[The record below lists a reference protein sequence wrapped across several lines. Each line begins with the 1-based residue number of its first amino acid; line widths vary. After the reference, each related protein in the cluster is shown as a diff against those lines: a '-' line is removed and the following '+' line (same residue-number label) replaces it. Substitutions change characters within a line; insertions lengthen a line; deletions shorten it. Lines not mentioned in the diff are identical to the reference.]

1 MKKRVLVLLLVVVL
15 VMSCLSVG
23 AAAALS
29 SDWTT
34 WSQGGT
40 SLTSEWYQKSDGSS
54 AVALGACRL
63 FAQAKLLAESGV
75 IDPAKFDADDY
86 VVWMEEHGYIYG
98 RYNGQYYVGETSATG
113 SGMIAYAA
121 AQGVTITRVATI
133 QTSSYSSAQDRV
145 DDVYNYIQQGY
156 YVILGC
162 TAHHTYIAREMSLS
176 EGKPI
181 ISDSG
186 SDKSTAVTRV
196 YHGSSAA
203 GDNVDFTE
211 IYVYSVSGTPTT
223 PTTPDAP
230 AASVVTINY
239 AAETISYDS
248 SKYEVSASTSFS
260 SIISSGGS
268 ISSLLGS
275 ISDPIYVRVKQDG
288 STPASDAT
296 KVTLPG
302 RSSFI
307 PMDFV
312 NYADE
317 TFASTSAMEY
327 SLNGSTW
334 TKCTGPTPIS
344 AAGSSS
350 KIYFRYAATSTAF
363 ASSSAEVAVPTRS
376 AAPSADVVTIDY
388 ANETVSFDAAY
399 ELNTAADFSGS
410 AIVSGGAIQPG
421 SSVYVRAKATS
432 SALASASAQV
442 SIPARPAAPE
452 VAAADETIDG
462 KADGKITGV
471 SEAMEYRAASGSW
484 TACEGESVDG
494 LDDGVYEVRSMSTES
509 SFASEAATVTVGKG
523 VPATYTLDLE
533 IAEIETEIYNY
544 AQPEG
549 SALVLTSAGNS
560 RAEIVSVSVDNTDA
574 FEIVGSGQY
583 VEAGGRLD
591 SYIVRPRTGLEA
603 GDYAATVTV
612 TYKGGESY
620 SGDETFTVAADIAFT
635 VEKAPQA
642 APKAP
647 ELYKRELYSITLK
660 ALPDNANGA
669 QAQYRMNGGA
679 WQTSPV
685 FEDLRAGTS
694 YTFEQ
699 RYAAVGSY
707 LASEPSVAA
716 EFTTAYLFSGDT
728 YDINISE
735 TVNGSVKSSLSN
747 SSGGARI
754 VLTVTPDEGFSLGSL
769 RVVAEAGGSVAVVR
783 EKDGSYSFTMPDCAV
798 TVYAEFTDGSVRLP
812 FLDVPASAWYYDAV
826 CYVYASGM
834 MQGVTDTSFS
844 PDSTMTRAMSWT
856 VLARIDGRAVDGGS
870 PWYAKAQSWATGSGI
885 SDGTLPDDIV
895 TREQFV
901 TMLWRYAGSPA
912 AFGGLSGFPD
922 ASAVSS
928 WAYDAMCWAV
938 SNGIIEGTDGGALS
952 PGAGITR
959 AQAAAI
965 FMRYTEL

>member
-1 MKKRVLVLLLVVVL
+1 MY
-15 VMSCLSVG
+15 VG
-23 AAAALS
+23 KTLKQGEGFYTQGTYGQVTGAHIHIEVAKGKY
-29 SDWTT
+29 SDV
-34 WSQGGT
+34 GG
-40 SLTSEWYQKSDGSS
+40 SIFSF
-54 AVALGACRL
+54 VR
-63 FAQAKLLAESGV
+63 AQSRV
-75 IDPAKFDADDY
+75 IDPDEVFYLYTGTKITKSGGYDWKY
-86 VVWMEEHGYIYG
+86 VD
-98 RYNGQYYVGETSATG
+98 S
-113 SGMIAYAA
+113 SS
-121 AQGVTITRVATI
+121 VTT
-133 QTSSYSSAQDRV
+133 
-145 DDVYNYIQQGY
+145 
-156 YVILGC
+156 
-162 TAHHTYIAREMSLS
+162 
-176 EGKPI
+176 K
-181 ISDSG
+181 
-186 SDKSTAVTRV
+186 
-196 YHGSSAA
+196 
-203 GDNVDFTE
+203 
-211 IYVYSVSGTPTT
+211 
-223 PTTPDAP
+223 PDAP

-248 SKYEVSASTSFS
+248 SRYEVSASTGFG

-268 ISSLLGS
+268 ISSLVGS
-275 ISDPIYVRVKQDG
+275 ISSPIYVRVKQDG

-317 TFASTSAMEY
+317 TFASTSDMEY
-327 SLNGSTW
+327 SLNGSSW

-344 AAGSSS
+344 AAGSNST
-350 KIYFRYAATSTAF
+350 IYFRDAATDTAF
-363 ASSSAEVAVPTRS
+363 ASVPAEIDVPTRS

-388 ANETVSFDAAY
+388 ANETVSFEEDY

-410 AIVSGGAIQPG
+410 AIVSGGDIQPG
-421 SSVYVRAKATS
+421 SSVYVRTKATS

-452 VAAADETIDG
+452 VAAVDETIDG
-462 KADGKITGV
+462 KADGQITGV
-471 SEAMEYRAASGSW
+471 SAAMEYRAASGGW
-484 TACEGESVDG
+484 TACEGESVAG
-494 LDDGVYEVRSMSTES
+494 LGDGVYQVRSMSTEN
-509 SFASEAATVTVGKG
+509 SFASEAASVTVGKG
-523 VPATYTLDLE
+523 VPATYTLGLE
-533 IAEIETEIYNY
+533 IAEIEPEIYNY

-549 SALVLTSAGNS
+549 SALVLTSSGNS
-560 RAEIVSVSVDNTDA
+560 KAEIVSAVVDNTDA

-583 VEAGGRLD
+583 VEVGGSLS

-603 GDYAATVTV
+603 GDYSATVTV

-620 SGDETFTVAADIAFT
+620 SGDETFTVTAAIAFT

-660 ALPDNANGA
+660 ALSVNSNGA
-669 QAQYRMNGGA
+669 QPQYRINGGA

-685 FEDLRAGTS
+685 FEDLKAGTS

-716 EFTTAYLFSGDT
+716 EFTTAFLFSGET
-728 YDINISE
+728 YDINIAG
-735 TVNGSVKSSLSN
+735 TVNGSVKSSLPN

-754 VLTVTPDEGFSLGSL
+754 VLTVMPDDGYSLGSL
-769 RVVAEAGGSVAVVR
+769 RVVAEEGGSVTVVR
-783 EKDGSYSFTMPDCAV
+783 EKDGNYSFTMPDCAV
-798 TVYAEFTDGSVRLP
+798 TVYAEFTDGSVNLP
-812 FLDVPASAWYYDAV
+812 FLDVPAAAWYYDAV
-826 CYVYASGM
+826 CYVYANGM

-870 PWYAKAQSWATGSGI
+870 PWYSRAQAWATAAGI
-885 SDGTLPDDIV
+885 SDGTMAEGTV

-901 TMLWRYAGSPA
+901 TMLWRYAGSPS
-912 AFGGLSGFPD
+912 AFGGLSGFLD

-952 PGAGITR
+952 PDIGITR

-965 FMRYTEL
+965 FMRYAEL

>member
-1 MKKRVLVLLLVVVL
+1 MKKRLLVLLLAVVL
-15 VMSCLSVG
+15 VVSCLSVG
-23 AAAALS
+23 AAAVLS

-54 AVALGACRL
+54 AVAKGACRL

-75 IDPAKFDADDY
+75 IDPAEFNADDY
-86 VVWMEEHGYIYG
+86 VIWMEENGYITG

-133 QTSSYSSAQDRV
+133 KTSSYSSAKDRV

-223 PTTPDAP
+223 PTKPDAP

-248 SKYEVSASTSFS
+248 SRYEVSASTGFG

-268 ISSLLGS
+268 ISSLVGS
-275 ISDPIYVRVKQDG
+275 ISSPIYVRVKQDG

-317 TFASTSAMEY
+317 TFASTSDMEY
-327 SLNGSTW
+327 SLNGSSW

-344 AAGSSS
+344 AAGSNST
-350 KIYFRYAATSTAF
+350 IYFRDAATDTAF
-363 ASSSAEVAVPTRS
+363 ASVPAEIDVPTRS
-376 AAPSADVVTIDY
+376 TAPSADVVTIDY
-388 ANETVSFDAAY
+388 ANETVSFEEDY

-410 AIVSGGAIQPG
+410 AIVSGGDIQPG
-421 SSVYVRAKATS
+421 SSVYVRTKATS

-452 VAAADETIDG
+452 VAAVDETIDG
-462 KADGKITGV
+462 KADGQITGV
-471 SEAMEYRAASGSW
+471 SAAMEYCAASGGW
-484 TACEGESVDG
+484 TACEGESVAG
-494 LDDGVYEVRSMSTES
+494 LGDGVYQVRSMSTEN
-509 SFASEAATVTVGKG
+509 SFASEAASVTVGKG
-523 VPATYTLDLE
+523 VPATYTLGLE
-533 IAEIETEIYNY
+533 IAEIEPEIYNY

-549 SALVLTSAGNS
+549 SALVLTSSGNS
-560 RAEIVSVSVDNTDA
+560 KAEIVSAVVDNTDA

-583 VEAGGRLD
+583 VEVGGSLS

-603 GDYAATVTV
+603 GDYSATVTV

-620 SGDETFTVAADIAFT
+620 SGDETFTVTAAIAFT

-660 ALPDNANGA
+660 ALSVNSNGA
-669 QAQYRMNGGA
+669 QPQYRINGGA

-685 FEDLRAGTS
+685 FEDLKAGTS

-716 EFTTAYLFSGDT
+716 EFTTAFLFSGET
-728 YDINISE
+728 YDINIAG
-735 TVNGSVKSSLSN
+735 TVNGSVKSSLPN

-754 VLTVTPDEGFSLGSL
+754 VLTVMPDDGYSLGSL
-769 RVVAEAGGSVAVVR
+769 RVVAEEGGSVTVVR
-783 EKDGSYSFTMPDCAV
+783 EKDGNYSFTMPDCAV
-798 TVYAEFTDGSVRLP
+798 TVYAEFTDGSVNLP
-812 FLDVPASAWYYDAV
+812 FLDVPAAAWYYDAV
-826 CYVYASGM
+826 CYAYANGM

-870 PWYAKAQSWATGSGI
+870 PWYARAQAWATAAGI
-885 SDGTLPDDIV
+885 SDGTMAEGTV

-901 TMLWRYAGSPA
+901 TMLWRYAGSPS
-912 AFGGLSGFPD
+912 AFGGLSGFLD

-952 PGAGITR
+952 PDTGITR

-965 FMRYTEL
+965 FMRYAEL

>member
-1 MKKRVLVLLLVVVL
+1 MKKRVLSLLLVVFIAATFLTTGASAVDYD
-15 VMSCLSVG
+15 
-23 AAAALS
+23 AAAA
-29 SDWTT
+29 
-34 WSQGGT
+34 
-40 SLTSEWYQKSDGSS
+40 
-54 AVALGACRL
+54 V
-63 FAQAKLLAESGV
+63 
-75 IDPAKFDADDY
+75 
-86 VVWMEEHGYIYG
+86 
-98 RYNGQYYVGETSATG
+98 
-113 SGMIAYAA
+113 AYAA
-121 AQGVTITRVATI
+121 ENWDSGEGVCDEFLVACLKAGGITINTLGVGNVKNAVEKYGTLYELT
-133 QTSSYSSAQDRV
+133 TSTYFVYASENEGKISAGDP
-145 DDVYNYIQQGY
+145 IFY
-156 YVILGC
+156 YCSTCGSFMHAAICGGVN
-162 TAHHTYIAREMSLS
+162 S
-176 EGKPI
+176 EGKVTAYGHNAAWNNIPNI
-181 ISDSG
+181 AGYYDKYGHSG
-186 SDKSTAVTRV
+186 SAIS
-196 YHGSSAA
+196 
-203 GDNVDFTE
+203 
-211 IYVYSVSGTPTT
+211 IYSVHIDGDTPTT

-268 ISSLLGS
+268 VSSLVGS
-275 ISDPIYVRVKQDG
+275 ISSPIYVRVKQDG

-317 TFASTSAMEY
+317 TFASTSDMEY
-327 SLNGSTW
+327 SLNGSSW

-344 AAGSSS
+344 TAGSNST
-350 KIYFRYAATSTAF
+350 IYFRDAATDTAF
-363 ASSSAEVAVPTRS
+363 ASVPAEIDVPTRS

-388 ANETVSFDAAY
+388 ANETVSFEEDY

-410 AIVSGGAIQPG
+410 AIVSGGDIQPG
-421 SSVYVRAKATS
+421 SSVYVRTKATS

-452 VAAADETIDG
+452 VAAVDETIDG
-462 KADGKITGV
+462 KADGQITGV
-471 SEAMEYRAASGSW
+471 SAAMEYRAASGGW
-484 TACEGESVDG
+484 TACEGESVAR
-494 LDDGVYEVRSMSTES
+494 LDDGVYQVRSMSTES
-509 SFASEAATVTVGKG
+509 SFASEAASVTVGKG
-523 VPATYTLDLE
+523 VPATYTLGLE
-533 IAEIETEIYNY
+533 IAEIEPEIYNY

-549 SALVLTSAGNS
+549 SALVLTSSGNS
-560 RAEIVSVSVDNTDA
+560 KAEIVSAVVDNTDA

-583 VEAGGRLD
+583 VEVSGSLS
-591 SYIVRPRTGLEA
+591 SYIVRPRTGLDA
-603 GDYAATVTV
+603 GDYSATVTV

-620 SGDETFTVAADIAFT
+620 SGDETFTVTAAIAFT

-660 ALPDNANGA
+660 ALPVNENGA
-669 QAQYRMNGGA
+669 QPQYRINCGA

-685 FEDLRAGTS
+685 FEDLKAGTS

-707 LASEPSVAA
+707 LASESSVAA
-716 EFTTAYLFSGDT
+716 EFTTAFLFSGET
-728 YDINISE
+728 YDINISG
-735 TVNGSVKSSLSN
+735 TVNGSVKSSLPN
-747 SSGGARI
+747 SSGGAKI
-754 VLTVTPDEGFSLGSL
+754 VLTVIPDDGYSLGSL
-769 RVVAEAGGSVAVVR
+769 RVVAEEGGSVAVVR
-783 EKDGSYSFTMPDCAV
+783 EKDGNYSFTMPDCAV
-798 TVYAEFTDGSVRLP
+798 TVYAEFTDGSVNLP
-812 FLDVPASAWYYDAV
+812 FLDVPAAAWYYDAV
-826 CYVYASGM
+826 CYVYANGM

-870 PWYAKAQSWATGSGI
+870 PWYARAQAWATAAGI
-885 SDGTLPDDIV
+885 SDGTMAEGTV

-901 TMLWRYAGSPA
+901 TMLWRYAGSPS
-912 AFGGLSGFPD
+912 AFGGLSGFLD

-952 PGAGITR
+952 PDTGITR

-965 FMRYTEL
+965 FMRYAEL